1 MIDNN
6 IKNLI
11 IDFGGVLIDL
21 DRRRCLDNFTR
32 LGLTNVEVM
41 LDEYHQQDFFQQH
54 EQGLISSAEF
64 RDEVRTRIGQ
74 QVLSDQQ
81 IDDAWN
87 SFLVG
92 IPTYKLDLLLKLRT
106 RYMVYLLSNTN
117 AIHWQWACQHAF
129 RYKGFRVEDYFE
141 HIYLSYEMHTA
152 KPDPAIFRQ
161 LLDETGIVPGQTLF
175 IDDSDANCRTA
186 EALGIH
192 TYTPKAGEDW
202 SHLFTAL

>member
-21 DRRRCLDNFTR
+21 DRRRCLDNFTK
-32 LGLTNVEVM
+32 LGLPDVEVM
-41 LDEYHQQDFFQQH
+41 LNEYHQQDFFLQH
-54 EQGLISSAEF
+54 EQGVISSAAF
-64 RDEVRTRIGQ
+64 RDEIRKRIGR
-74 QVLSDQQ
+74 QVSDRQ

-92 IPTYKLDLLLKLRT
+92 IPAYKLDCLLKLRT
-106 RYMVYLLSNTN
+106 RYVVYLLSNTN
-117 AIHWQWACQHAF
+117 AIHWQWACRHAF
-129 RYKGFRVEDYFE
+129 RYKGFRAEDFFE
-141 HIYLSYEMHTA
+141 HIYLSYEMKLA

-161 LLDETGIVPGQTLF
+161 VLDETGIAPAQTLF
-175 IDDSDANCRTA
+175 IDDSIANCRTA
-186 EALGIH
+186 EALGIR

-202 SHLFTAL
+202 SHLFEAP